1 MNPTVLTEVRGDVLV
16 ITLNR
21 PEAKNSIN
29 HELAVALARAFELLD
44 ETAGVRAG
52 VLTGA
57 GTDFCAGMDLK
68 AFASGAPLPEV
79 NGKGLAGLG
88 KSAPRKPLVA
98 AVEGHAVAGGFEL
111 VLSCDLIVAAEN
123 ARFGLPEVKRGLIAA
138 GGGIVRL
145 ARMVPR
151 NLAMGLLL
159 TGEVLEVEEMR
170 GFGLLNE
177 VTPLGTTVDAAVD
190 LARRI
195 SANAPR
201 AVEETK
207 SLFLAAGDL
216 STAAAFD
223 LVDRATPGILGSAD
237 ALEGATAFAEK
248 REPRWTGR

>member
-1 MNPTVLTEVRGDVLV
+1 MTDTVLTEAIDDVLV

-21 PEAKNSIN
+21 PEAKNAIN
-29 HELAVALARAFELLD
+29 HELATALADALDLLD
-44 ETAGVRAG
+44 QTDEFRAG

-68 AFASGAPLPEV
+68 AFAAGAALPEV
-79 NGKGLAGLG
+79 RGRGLAGLA
-88 KSAPRKPLVA
+88 KSTPRKPLIA

-123 ARFGLPEVKRGLIAA
+123 ARFGLPEVRRGLIAA

-145 ARMVPR
+145 ARMVPK

-159 TGEVLEVEEMR
+159 TGDVLDVDDMR
-170 GFGLLNE
+170 GFGLVNE
-177 VTPLGTTVDAAVD
+177 VGPVGSSVSAAIT

-195 SANAPR
+195 AANAPL

-207 SLFLAAGDL
+207 SLFLACGDL

-248 REPRWTGR
+248 RDPTWTGK